1 MKGITDFIAFEAN
14 LFGIVRLH
22 PEGNEK
28 KCLLTHR
35 SLTLM
40 NECWHRA

>member
-22 PEGNEK
+22 LEGNEK
-28 KCLLTHR
+28 NACSHI
-35 SLTLM
+35 
-40 NECWHRA
+40 AV